1 MLSGHARG
9 EGRDQGER
17 AGAHSLNAPVAGIPL
32 YDGFNSLAIRAKNSR
47 YDLASHERLI
57 VSFAGIS
64 SDQSRS
70 QEGLREEIL

>member
-32 YDGFNSLAIRAKNSR
+32 YDGFNSLAIRAKNR
-47 YDLASHERLI
+47 
-57 VSFAGIS
+57 V
-64 SDQSRS
+64 
-70 QEGLREEIL
+70 